1 MSNDI
6 ERFDFTE
13 VDVVDTQN
21 EESKKEDD
29 GYEKIC
35 SLCHRTESVAGKMI
49 DLPNNMCVCNDCMQ
63 KSFDMMNNGSIDL
76 SQLMNTPG
84 IQFLN
89 LSDMENM
96 MPKQQKI
103 KKKKEGEER
112 VPLVDIKRL
121 PAPHKIKAQL
131 DEYVVGQEY
140 AKKAMSVAV
149 YNHYK
154 RVATDTM
161 DEIEIESGN

>member
-6 ERFDFTE
+6 EKFDFTE
-13 VDVVDTQN
+13 VEVVDTK
-21 EESKKEDD
+21 EESKKEESKKDHD

-35 SLCHRTESVAGKMI
+35 SLCHRTESVAGPMI

-63 KSFDMMNNGSIDL
+63 KSFDMMTNGTIDL

-96 MPKQQKI
+96 MPKQQKV

-112 VPLVDIKRL
+112 VPLVDIKHL
-121 PAPHKIKAQL
+121 PAPH
-131 DEYVVGQEY
+131 
-140 AKKAMSVAV
+140 
-149 YNHYK
+149 
-154 RVATDTM
+154 
-161 DEIEIESGN
+161 